1 MGDAMRAT
9 AMSGSPRTT
18 LVAGL
23 ASAGALLLRPGLLGG
38 LRIQPTPDMAST
50 IVLQGPVV
58 TVAALAMSVLAAVV
72 LVRGVRGEPGM
83 MRASRAAGGAALVVA
98 GAQVALA
105 LTSALIGLTVSDP
118 TEPVPPSALAILS
131 QAAVAVHAI
140 ALAVLAVVVVRG
152 RLLEPVAR
160 VSLLV
165 LASATAVSWLSQT
178 GIAAL
183 LPGDGWLPLL
193 LLLLFALRTVILVA
207 SIGLVVG
214 LLVHGRSAAMRARAE
229 SIHRAW

>member
-1 MGDAMRAT
+1 MRAT

-23 ASAGALLLRPGLLGG
+23 ASAGALLLQPGLLGG
-38 LRIQPTPDMAST
+38 SRIQPTPDMASS

-58 TVAALAMSVLAAVV
+58 TVAALVLSVLAAVV
-72 LVRGVRGEPGM
+72 LVRGVRGEPGL
-83 MRASRAAGGAALVVA
+83 MRASRAAGLAVLVVA

-118 TEPVPPSALAILS
+118 TESVPPWAPMILS

-140 ALAVLAVVVVRG
+140 ALVVLAVVVVRG

-165 LASATAVSWLSQT
+165 LALATTVSWLSQT
-178 GIAAL
+178 GIAAFL
-183 LPGDGWLPLL
+183 QGDGWLPLL
-193 LLLLFALRTVILVA
+193 VLLLLALRTVILVA
-207 SIGLVVG
+207 SIGLVIG

-229 SIHRAW
+229 AIHRAW

>member
-1 MGDAMRAT
+1 MRAT

-23 ASAGALLLRPGLLGG
+23 ASAGALLLQPGLLGG
-38 LRIQPTPDMAST
+38 SRIQPTPDMASS

-58 TVAALAMSVLAAVV
+58 TVAALVLSVLAAVV
-72 LVRGVRGEPGM
+72 LVRGVRGEPGL
-83 MRASRAAGGAALVVA
+83 MRASRAAGLAVLVVA

-118 TEPVPPSALAILS
+118 TESVPPWAPMFLS

-140 ALAVLAVVVVRG
+140 ALVVLAVVVVRG

-165 LASATAVSWLSQT
+165 LALATTVSWLSQT
-178 GIAAL
+178 GIAAFL
-183 LPGDGWLPLL
+183 QGDGWLPLL
-193 LLLLFALRTVILVA
+193 VLLLLALRTVILVA
-207 SIGLVVG
+207 SIGLVIG

-229 SIHRAW
+229 AIHRAW

>member
-58 TVAALAMSVLAAVV
+58 TVAALAMSVLGAVV

-83 MRASRAAGGAALVVA
+83 MRASRAAGGAALAVA

-105 LTSALIGLTVSDP
+105 LTSALIGLTLADP
-118 TEPVPPSALAILS
+118 MEPVPPSALAILS
-131 QAAVAVHAI
+131 PAAVAVHAI

-165 LASATAVSWLSQT
+165 LALATAVSWLSQT
-178 GIAAL
+178 GIAAFL
-183 LPGDGWLPLL
+183 TGDGWVPLL
-193 LLLLFALRTVILVA
+193 LLLVALRTVILVA

-214 LLVHGRSAAMRARAE
+214 LLVHGRSAAIRARAE

>member
-1 MGDAMRAT
+1 MRAT

-23 ASAGALLLRPGLLGG
+23 ASAGALLLLQPGLLGG
-38 LRIQPTPDMAST
+38 SRIQPTPDMASS

-58 TVAALAMSVLAAVV
+58 TVAALVLSVLAAVV
-72 LVRGVRGEPGM
+72 LVRGVRGEPGL
-83 MRASRAAGGAALVVA
+83 MRASRAAGLAVLVVA

-118 TEPVPPSALAILS
+118 TESVPPWAPMFLS

-140 ALAVLAVVVVRG
+140 ALVVLAVVVVRG

-165 LASATAVSWLSQT
+165 LALATTVSWLSQT
-178 GIAAL
+178 GIAAFL
-183 LPGDGWLPLL
+183 QGDGWLPLL
-193 LLLLFALRTVILVA
+193 VLLLLALRTVILVA
-207 SIGLVVG
+207 SIGLVIG

-229 SIHRAW
+229 AIHRAW

>member
-1 MGDAMRAT
+1 M
-9 AMSGSPRTT
+9 
-18 LVAGL
+18 AGL
-23 ASAGALLLRPGLLGG
+23 ASAGALLLQPGLLGG
-38 LRIQPTPDMAST
+38 SRIQPTPDMASS

-58 TVAALAMSVLAAVV
+58 TVAALVLSVLAAVV
-72 LVRGVRGEPGM
+72 LVRGVRGEPGL
-83 MRASRAAGGAALVVA
+83 MRASRAAGLAVLVVA

-118 TEPVPPSALAILS
+118 TESVPPWAPMILS

-140 ALAVLAVVVVRG
+140 ALVVLAVVVVRG

-165 LASATAVSWLSQT
+165 LALATTVSWLSQT
-178 GIAAL
+178 GIAAFL
-183 LPGDGWLPLL
+183 QGDGWLPLL
-193 LLLLFALRTVILVA
+193 VLLLLALRTVILVA
-207 SIGLVVG
+207 SIGLVIG

-229 SIHRAW
+229 AIHRAW

>member
-1 MGDAMRAT
+1 
-9 AMSGSPRTT
+9 
-18 LVAGL
+18 
-23 ASAGALLLRPGLLGG
+23 
-38 LRIQPTPDMAST
+38 
-50 IVLQGPVV
+50 
-58 TVAALAMSVLAAVV
+58 
-72 LVRGVRGEPGM
+72 

-105 LTSALIGLTVSDP
+105 LTSALFGLMLADP
-118 TEPVPPSALAILS
+118 TEPMPPSALVILS
-131 QAAVAVHAI
+131 RAAVAVHAI

-178 GIAAL
+178 GIAAFL
-183 LPGDGWLPLL
+183 TGDGWLPLL
-193 LLLLFALRTVILVA
+193 LLLLFALRTAILVA

-214 LLVHGRSAAMRARAE
+214 LLVHGRSVNDGGPGRRVDPALRAHRQLAAAAALRASPCSRTTRSATRE
-229 SIHRAW
+229 IADATLR

>member
-1 MGDAMRAT
+1 M
-9 AMSGSPRTT
+9 
-18 LVAGL
+18 AGL
-23 ASAGALLLRPGLLGG
+23 ASAGALLLQPGLLGG
-38 LRIQPTPDMAST
+38 SRIQPTPDMASS

-58 TVAALAMSVLAAVV
+58 TVAALVLSVLAAVV
-72 LVRGVRGEPGM
+72 LVRGVRGEPGL
-83 MRASRAAGGAALVVA
+83 MRASRAAGLAVLVVA

-118 TEPVPPSALAILS
+118 TESVPPWAPMFLS

-140 ALAVLAVVVVRG
+140 ALVVLAVVVVRG

-165 LASATAVSWLSQT
+165 LALATTVSWLSQT
-178 GIAAL
+178 GIAAFL
-183 LPGDGWLPLL
+183 QGDGWLPLL
-193 LLLLFALRTVILVA
+193 VLLLLALRTVILVA
-207 SIGLVVG
+207 SIGLVIG

-229 SIHRAW
+229 AIHRAW

>member
-23 ASAGALLLRPGLLGG
+23 ASAGALLLQPGLLGG
-38 LRIQPTPDMAST
+38 SRIQPTPDMAST

-83 MRASRAAGGAALVVA
+83 MRASRVAGGAALVVA

-105 LTSALIGLTVSDP
+105 LMSALIGLTLADP

-131 QAAVAVHAI
+131 RAAVAVHAI
-140 ALAVLAVVVVRG
+140 ALLVLAVVVVRG

-178 GIAAL
+178 GIAAFL
-183 LPGDGWLPLL
+183 TGDGWLPLL
-193 LLLLFALRTVILVA
+193 LLLLFALRTAILVA
-207 SIGLVVG
+207 SVGLVVG

-229 SIHRAW
+229 AIHRAW

>member
-1 MGDAMRAT
+1 M
-9 AMSGSPRTT
+9 
-18 LVAGL
+18 AGL
-23 ASAGALLLRPGLLGG
+23 ASAGALLLLQPGLLGG
-38 LRIQPTPDMAST
+38 SRIQPTPDMASS

-58 TVAALAMSVLAAVV
+58 TVAALVLSVLAAVV
-72 LVRGVRGEPGM
+72 LVRGVRGEPGL
-83 MRASRAAGGAALVVA
+83 MRASRAAGLAVLVVA

-118 TEPVPPSALAILS
+118 TESVPPWAPMFLS

-140 ALAVLAVVVVRG
+140 ALVVLAVVVVRG

-165 LASATAVSWLSQT
+165 LALATTVSWLSQT
-178 GIAAL
+178 GIAAFL
-183 LPGDGWLPLL
+183 QGDGWLPLL
-193 LLLLFALRTVILVA
+193 VLLLLALRTVILVA
-207 SIGLVVG
+207 SIGLVIG

-229 SIHRAW
+229 AIHRAW